1 MQKIVK
7 EKDRKIVVRFD
18 GFNDLGDHVR
28 GKGNGSSDKK
38 FDRAFHRSTKNL
50 AEAVAQTVSGWDEPF
65 DRIES
70 IRENVRE
77 RIGYIDTKVMRFD
90 NAMYGQFLDVDTY
103 MTGDPN
109 CMLQVFEDESKR
121 AQRFV
126 RILVDTSYSSG
137 VPPKEI
143 ETRGGAIVALCDALN
158 TCGYSTEVWAVANI
172 KGYESGSELAILVP
186 VQLQNAP
193 WDVRSASFPL
203 ANGDHLRRNVFAV
216 MEQLSPAERKVF
228 DVGDNGN
235 YGYPLPSRKGGL
247 SDLYC
252 GGADIICT
260 NDIGDLRHITS
271 DPVKWV
277 LNQCKNLGVI
287 SQDETI

>member
-18 GFNDLGDHVR
+18 GFNDLGDYVR
-28 GKGNGSSDKK
+28 GKGNGSSDRK
-38 FDRAFHRSTKNL
+38 FDRTFHRSTKNL
-50 AEAVAQTVSGWDEPF
+50 ADAVTQTVSGWDEPF
-65 DRIES
+65 ERIES

-90 NAMYGQFLDVDTY
+90 NAMYGQFLDADTY

-109 CMLQVFEDESKR
+109 CMLQVFEDDSKR

-126 RILVDTSYSSG
+126 RILVDTSYSSY
-137 VPPKEI
+137 VSPKDI

-158 TCGYSTEVWAVANI
+158 TCGYSTEVWAAANI
-172 KGYESGSELAILVP
+172 RGYENGAVLAILVP
-186 VQLQNAP
+186 VQLQNSP

-228 DVGDNGN
+228 DVGGG
-235 YGYPLPSRKGGL
+235 YGIPLPSSKGGL

-260 NDIGDLRHITS
+260 NDMGEIKHITK

-287 SQDETI
+287 SQDEAI